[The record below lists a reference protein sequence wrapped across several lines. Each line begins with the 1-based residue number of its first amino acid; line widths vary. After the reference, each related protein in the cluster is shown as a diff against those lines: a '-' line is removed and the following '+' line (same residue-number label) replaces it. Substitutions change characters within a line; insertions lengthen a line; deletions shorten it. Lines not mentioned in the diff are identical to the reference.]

1 MKTTKVN
8 IGLAISRNYD
18 KVNLEMVD
26 EPIQHETE
34 AEFIEGVRKRFKLL
48 REEIGREFSEVQR

>member
-26 EPIQHETE
+26 EPIQHETDIE
-34 AEFIEGVRKRFKLL
+34 FAEEVRKRFKLL
-48 REEIGREFSEVQR
+48 REEIAREFKEIQN